1 MPKPSQLKI
10 KPKKS
15 TEGSYVNI
23 KKLINNRI
31 VINILDFK
39 LIESSIKK
47 DSELCIMQLKISGRS
62 MITWHGSI
70 ALTDFLQECKKQE
83 ANGEECFPIEDCI
96 IIENADGSY
105 GLQDADESCLILTAE
120 ELDELSSERKH
131 KNRRIV

>member
-39 LIESSIKK
+39 LKESSIKK
-47 DSELCIMQLKISGRS
+47 DSELCIIQLKINKTR
-62 MITWHGSI
+62 
-70 ALTDFLQECKKQE
+70 LLL
-83 ANGEECFPIEDCI
+83 
-96 IIENADGSY
+96 EN
-105 GLQDADESCLILTAE
+105 
-120 ELDELSSERKH
+120 
-131 KNRRIV
+131 

>member
-39 LIESSIKK
+39 LKESSIKK
-47 DSELCIMQLKISGRS
+47 DS
-62 MITWHGSI
+62 
-70 ALTDFLQECKKQE
+70 
-83 ANGEECFPIEDCI
+83 
-96 IIENADGSY
+96 
-105 GLQDADESCLILTAE
+105 
-120 ELDELSSERKH
+120 
-131 KNRRIV
+131 